1 MMTAKKPLIESRSSY
16 RICLWSSCARKTF
29 YLISNDNKNDYE
41 VVLGQHDE
49 YGKREQVI
57 YYMSKK
63 FNDYE
68 SRYTMMLCFGLEYK
82 KA

>member
-1 MMTAKKPLIESRSSY
+1 MITEMTMGY
-16 RICLWSSCARKTF
+16 M
-29 YLISNDNKNDYE
+29 
-41 VVLGQHDE
+41 LGQHDE